1 MAPPRLIVSVA
12 RALKWR
18 CGMQRLAIGEHDL
31 QQTAGWPA
39 IFNRLHSDRHFVARL
54 ERSLAPTAVNHV
66 GRIARLRNPMRDIA
80 AFILDVITQEAVR
93 IGPKP
98 SRDCT
103 LHYDRF
109 PAFKGRGTM
118 VCG

>member
-1 MAPPRLIVSVA
+1 MAPPRVLASVA

-31 QQTAGWPA
+31 QQTAGRPA
-39 IFNRLHSDRHFVARL
+39 IFNRLASERHFVARL
-54 ERSLAPTAVNHV
+54 ERFLAPPTVNHV
-66 GRIARLRNPMRDIA
+66 GRIARLRDPMRNIA
-80 AFILDVITQEAVR
+80 AFILYVITQEAVR

-98 SRDCT
+98 SRDCA

-109 PAFKGRGTM
+109 PGFKGRGTM
-118 VCG
+118 VCR

>member
-1 MAPPRLIVSVA
+1 MAPPRVLVSVA

-39 IFNRLHSDRHFVARL
+39 IFNRLHSDRHFIARL
-54 ERSLAPTAVNHV
+54 ERSLAPPAVNHV
-66 GRIARLRNPMRDIA
+66 ETNARLRNPMRDIA

-98 SRDCT
+98 SRDCAP
-103 LHYDRF
+103 HDHRF
-109 PAFKGRGTM
+109 AAVKSGGAM

>member
-1 MAPPRLIVSVA
+1 
-12 RALKWR
+12 
-18 CGMQRLAIGEHDL
+18 MQRLAIGEHDL
-31 QQTAGWPA
+31 QQTTGWPA

-54 ERSLAPTAVNHV
+54 ERSLAPPSVNHV

-98 SRDCT
+98 SRESGGGERRIEIGES
-103 LHYDRF
+103 DRVVIREVLRMEEC
-109 PAFKGRGTM
+109 A
-118 VCG
+118 